1 MTIGEG
7 KAELQGLPKK
17 LTDYLVNY
25 TPQDIY
31 ESTADVIDCLITMF
45 DAKGDG

>member
-1 MTIGEG
+1 M
-7 KAELQGLPKK
+7 AS
-17 LTDYLVNY
+17 YLVNY

-45 DAKGDG
+45 DAKGDGQANLVEQLPTEEQF